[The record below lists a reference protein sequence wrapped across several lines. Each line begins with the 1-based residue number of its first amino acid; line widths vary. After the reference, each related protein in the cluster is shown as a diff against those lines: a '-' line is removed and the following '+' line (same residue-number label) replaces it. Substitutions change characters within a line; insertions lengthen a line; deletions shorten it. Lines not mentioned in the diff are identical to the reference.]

1 MIRERCPTVY
11 LVILF
16 TSLGGVADTVL
27 TACGG
32 PAFAAAGVSPDAA
45 VFPADTPDGTAESAQ
60 TGTEAG
66 AESGTEA
73 GTETGTEAGT
83 EAGTETGVE
92 AGAEAGT
99 EAGTD
104 APPCLVFDETCGAT
118 PCCAGLACG
127 FQGQGAT
134 VQSCL

>member
-83 EAGTETGVE
+83 ETGVE
-92 AGAEAGT
+92 AGA

>member
-1 MIRERCPTVY
+1 MNRVY

-16 TSLGGVADTVL
+16 TALGGVADTVL

-83 EAGTETGVE
+83 ETGVE
-92 AGAEAGT
+92 AGA